1 MNGRTNSSDVTIQ
14 EINYGALIPLEAP
27 TNLVL
32 TPLNARVDIT
42 WTDPVDKVA
51 SPGGEDVALW
61 DRTVII
67 RKAGSAPI
75 GPDDGELIYTETTR
89 NQHQYDVYSDANN
102 VVNNTVY
109 YYAVY
114 AYTQMDMISDPVVSS
129 CKPIAGTP
137 VFLKSLSSIPEEKDR
152 KRDYGGSFY
161 NYAIYA
167 GGWYYQ
173 YREVH
178 QYDTVTCY
186 NDQLTTQWVTPMSE
200 GRDRIRYAHTTS
212 NLILGGGCI
221 VNNDIGGS
229 GTAVDTTDVY
239 NLALTHQTGP
249 TLSNRSMDGA
259 AASFRGNAIFAGGL
273 QSDTVDG
280 SGNYSTIVDS
290 YNDSLTKQSLANIS
304 GRYFEI
310 ASSASDDFAIFAG
323 GKLSTRSSTISSTVE
338 AYDQSLTK
346 STATSLSK
354 PAAYFTGDSLN
365 GLNIFCPSDQGKII
379 EAYDSNLSKIAGPS
393 MDTVFTN
400 TAITIVICIRLG
412 GYVLMVNAKNG
423 GIANPQTA
431 MAAMLDDS
439 LTYSVID
446 GITNGNFNNYDSMK
460 LHGAARINNKYAL
473 FGPSLCCFEAI

>member
-27 TNLVL
+27 TNLTL

-61 DRTVII
+61 DRTVIV
-67 RKAGSAPI
+67 RKAGSAPT

-89 NQHQYDVYSDANN
+89 NQHQYDVYSDTNN

-114 AYTQMDMISDPVVSS
+114 AYTQLDMVSDPVVSS

-137 VFLKSLSSIPEEKDR
+137 VFLKSLNSIPEDNDR

-161 NYAIYA
+161 NYAVYA

-173 YREVH
+173 YRECH
-178 QYDTVTCY
+178 QYDDVTCY
-186 NDQLTTQWVTPMSE
+186 NEQLTSQWVTPISE

-212 NLILGGGCI
+212 NLVLAGGCI
-221 VNNDIGGS
+221 VNNDVSGS
-229 GTAVDTTDVY
+229 GNATDSTDVY
-239 NLALTHQTGP
+239 NLELTHQTGP
-249 TLSNRSMDGA
+249 VLSNRLMNGG
-259 AASFRGNAIFAGGL
+259 AASFRGNAIFAGGI
-273 QSDTVDG
+273 QSDGVDG
-280 SGNYSTIVDS
+280 SGNYHTTVDS
-290 YNDSLTKQSLANIS
+290 FNDSLTKQNLANIS
-304 GRYFEI
+304 GRYFEF

-346 STATSLSK
+346 STATSLSG

-365 GLNIFCPSDQGKII
+365 GLNIFCPHYQSKLV
-379 EAYDSNLSKIAGPS
+379 EAYDSSLSKITGPS
-393 MDTVFTN
+393 MDTIFAN
-400 TAITIVICIRLG
+400 THIVTVICIRLG
-412 GYVLMVNAKNG
+412 GYILMVHAMDS
-423 GIANPQTA
+423 GIANQQTA

-446 GITNGNFNNYDSMK
+446 GITNGNFNSYDSMK

-473 FGPSLCCFEAI
+473 FGPALCCFEAI

>member
-27 TNLVL
+27 TNLTL

-51 SPGGEDVALW
+51 SPGGEYVALW

-67 RKAGSAPI
+67 RKAGSAPT
-75 GPDDGELIYTETTR
+75 GPNDGEIIYTETTR
-89 NQHQYDVYSDANN
+89 NQHQYDVYSDTNN

-114 AYTQMDMISDPVVSS
+114 AYTQLDMVSDAAVNS

-137 VFLKSLSSIPEEKDR
+137 VFLRSLSSIPEEKDR

-186 NDQLTTQWVTPMSE
+186 NDQLTSQWVTPISE

-212 NLILGGGCI
+212 NLVLGGGCI
-221 VNNDIGGS
+221 VNEDIDGS
-229 GTAVDTTDVY
+229 GGATDTVDIY
-239 NLALTHQTGP
+239 NLELTHQTGL
-249 TLSNRSMDGA
+249 TLSNRLMDGA

-273 QSDTVDG
+273 KSHGIDG

-290 YNDSLTKQSLANIS
+290 YNDSLTKQNLANIS

-323 GKLSTRSSTISSTVE
+323 GKLSTRSSTLSSTVE
-338 AYDQSLTK
+338 AYDQSLTRN
-346 STATSLSK
+346 TAASLNK
-354 PAAYFTGDSLN
+354 PAAYFTGDSLD
-365 GLNIFCPSDQGKII
+365 GFNIFCPYHQDNLVQ
-379 EAYDSNLSKIAGPS
+379 AYDSNLSKINGPS
-393 MDTVFTN
+393 VDTIFANTN
-400 TAITIVICIRLG
+400 VVTIICIKLG
-412 GYVLMVNAKNG
+412 GYILMVHATDSG
-423 GIANPQTA
+423 AATEQTA
-431 MAAMLDDS
+431 MAAMIDNS
-439 LTYSVID
+439 LTYRVID
-446 GITNGNFNNYDSMK
+446 GITDSKFNSYDSMK

-473 FGPSLCCFEAI
+473 FGPSLCCFEAV